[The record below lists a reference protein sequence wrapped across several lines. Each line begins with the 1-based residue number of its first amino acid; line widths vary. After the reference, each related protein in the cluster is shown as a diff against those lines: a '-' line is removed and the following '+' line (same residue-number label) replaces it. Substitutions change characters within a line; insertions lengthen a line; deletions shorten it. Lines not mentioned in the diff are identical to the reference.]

1 MKKMVKYFD
10 LKLKNRH
17 PKKYIKHQKTMKFQK
32 IKRII
37 YLHIKKKSFLSVHLI
52 YTNNSILNSI
62 FYIGFKMVICVGFG
76 LLMRAERCSKKNL
89 VKRENIPI
97 DASGKS
103 GSN

>member
-32 IKRII
+32 IKCII
-37 YLHIKKKSFLSVHLI
+37 YLHKKKNPPSVHLI
-52 YTNNSILNSI
+52 YTKSSILNSI